1 MQFQVLGPIEVVE
14 NGSRL
19 SLGGK
24 LAHKLL
30 ATLLI
35 HACRVRTADQLI
47 DDLWADRCPPT
58 ARASLHNLISRLRR
72 SIGPG
77 LLANAGGGYVLTPID
92 DQVDVSR
99 FERLLARSR
108 NERAGVKV
116 RTLETAISLW
126 RGAPF
131 SDVCYEEFAQG
142 EVRRLE
148 ELHVWALEELLA
160 SKLELGESDAVVP
173 ELQRLVGRFPFRERL
188 RMGLMIALHQTGR
201 SVEAMV
207 TYSEWT
213 QILSDSWGI
222 DPGGDIQQLSRDICV
237 RAPSLELTRHR

>member
-1 MQFQVLGPIEVVE
+1 MPCGIRALANVLAGPDLAHARCQFQVLGPIEVVE

-77 LLANAGGGYVLTPID
+77 LLANA
-92 DQVDVSR
+92 
-99 FERLLARSR
+99 ERR
-108 NERAGVKV
+108 V
-116 RTLETAISLW
+116 R
-126 RGAPF
+126 PD
-131 SDVCYEEFAQG
+131 SD
-142 EVRRLE
+142 
-148 ELHVWALEELLA
+148 
-160 SKLELGESDAVVP
+160 
-173 ELQRLVGRFPFRERL
+173 
-188 RMGLMIALHQTGR
+188 
-201 SVEAMV
+201 
-207 TYSEWT
+207 
-213 QILSDSWGI
+213 
-222 DPGGDIQQLSRDICV
+222 
-237 RAPSLELTRHR
+237 